1 VRKKMMVYRSVAEM
15 PLHYV
20 PVEELERNLDA
31 DVAWADAHCG
41 PDVPPL
47 TRPRGRPKKGTA
59 AVHSTSRTVRMD
71 DAAWEKAA
79 ALAKKIGVS
88 RNAVLQIAVLK
99 LASAGR

>member
-1 VRKKMMVYRSVAEM
+1 VKKKLTIYKSLAEM
-15 PLHYV
+15 PHHYV
-20 PVEELERNLDA
+20 SVDELEKNLDR
-31 DVAWADAHCG
+31 DASYFEKHYG

-47 TRPRGRPKKGTA
+47 TRPRGRPKKGA
-59 AVHSTSRTVRMD
+59 APVHSTSRTVRMD

-99 LASAGR
+99 LALRA

>member
-1 VRKKMMVYRSVAEM
+1 MSRKIYRSLADAPAV
-15 PLHYV
+15 YV
-20 PVEELERNLDA
+20 SVEESERTLDR
-31 DVAWADAHCG
+31 DAAYFEKNYG

-59 AVHSTSRTVRMD
+59 PAHSTSRTVRMD
-71 DAAWEKAA
+71 DAAWESAS

>member
-1 VRKKMMVYRSVAEM
+1 MRKKIYHSLDELPKDGPFVSIEEAE
-15 PLHYV
+15 
-20 PVEELERNLDA
+20 RTLDA
-31 DVAWADAHCG
+31 DAAYFEKHYG

-59 AVHSTSRTVRMD
+59 PTHSTSRTVRMD

-79 ALAKKIGVS
+79 ALAKRIGVT

-99 LASAGR
+99 LAARA